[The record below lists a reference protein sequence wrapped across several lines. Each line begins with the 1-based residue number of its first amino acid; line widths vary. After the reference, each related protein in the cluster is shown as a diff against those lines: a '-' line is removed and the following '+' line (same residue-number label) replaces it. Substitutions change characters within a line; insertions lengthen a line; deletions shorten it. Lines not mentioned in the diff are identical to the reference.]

1 MARQQL
7 CYRSWLDKRNKNC
20 RKHGVAM
27 PMPRPWIVFLGSGTS
42 SKVELFS
49 FIWSAWKAASL
60 LFDLDNGYVTQWGE
74 DLQNVGTF
82 QMRLKGFREPPVDHY
97 ARPFYL
103 IAESMR
109 TSKPFCFGSITRFQ
123 SMLDWIRDFFQ
134 MYPNQPKF
142 SFLFHSQ
149 YSHDTNNRLP
159 YADDELL
166 EFLRFIHEHGY
177 LDRTMFILMTDH
189 GARFSSLRKTY
200 QGKLEERLPFVSI
213 RMPREFQEKFPQSMH
228 NLRMNS
234 HRLTTPFDLHETLQ
248 HLFDFHSLDPY
259 QPKSNR
265 SLSLFQLIPEDR
277 TCSQA
282 AIEQHWCACL
292 NWNQISTNQSLVQ
305 QLAEQAV
312 GFLNKFVSDHR
323 DECATLTLHRV
334 FKANQLQTNEHLM
347 TFVGSSDKDGRVPR
361 FHDLGNQNNR
371 SRAQPSN
378 QSQFYQ
384 IQFETIPGHGQFE
397 LTAEYRAD
405 NRRFLI
411 EKKRLS
417 RMNKYG
423 QASACIAHKRPEFRE
438 ICYCANRLKRAPTT
452 LARLPHPAQQTR
464 KKR

>member
-1 MARQQL
+1 MQL
-7 CYRSWLDKRNKNC
+7 
-20 RKHGVAM
+20 
-27 PMPRPWIVFLGSGTS
+27 S
-42 SKVELFS
+42 SFVLFYL
-49 FIWSAWKAASL
+49 A
-60 LFDLDNGYVTQWGE
+60 NGYVTQWGE

-82 QMRLKGFREPPVDHY
+82 QMRLKGFREQPVDHY

-103 IAESMR
+103 VAESMR
-109 TSKPFCFGSITRFQ
+109 TSKPFCFGSVTRFQ

-177 LDRTMFILMTDH
+177 LDRTILLLMTDH

-213 RMPREFQEKFPQSMH
+213 RMPKAFQEDFPQSMY

-234 HRLTTPFDLHETLQ
+234 HRLTTPFDLHETFQ
-248 HLFDFHSLDPY
+248 HLFEFHSPDPY

-265 SLSLFQLIPEDR
+265 SLSLFQLIPENR

-292 NWNQISTNQSLVQ
+292 NWNQISTDLPVIQKLGQ
-305 QLAEQAV
+305 QAIE
-312 GFLNKFVSDHR
+312 FLNHFVSDHR
-323 DECATLTLHRV
+323 HDCARLSLHRL

-347 TFVGSSDKDGRVPR
+347 KFVGSSDRDGRVPR
-361 FHDLGNQNNR
+361 FDDLGKTNNQTFI
-371 SRAQPSN
+371 QPSN
-378 QSQFYQ
+378 ESIFYQ
-384 IQFETIPGHGQFE
+384 IQFETVPGHAQFE
-397 LTAEYRAD
+397 LTAEYRS
-405 NRRFLI
+405 NTQRFLI

-438 ICYCANRLKRAPTT
+438 ICYCANLLNQTQTT
-452 LARLPHPAQQTR
+452 LARLPRPAAAKFKQ
-464 KKR
+464 KP